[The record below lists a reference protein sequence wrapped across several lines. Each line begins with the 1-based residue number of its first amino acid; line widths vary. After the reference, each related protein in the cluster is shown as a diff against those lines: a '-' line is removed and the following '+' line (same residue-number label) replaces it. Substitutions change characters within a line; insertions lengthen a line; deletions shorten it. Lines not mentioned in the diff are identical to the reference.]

1 MRFPLHGAVFFVRR
15 AILACLL
22 LLPASQVSADE
33 ISANEAKLQAEARGV
48 FKQQVTP
55 FIRKYCT
62 GCHGSRPEA
71 GINLDS
77 ALQDPS
83 ATSSFLHFQK
93 AVSSVK
99 VHDMPP
105 EHADKQPSDEERQQ
119 FLEAIRC
126 LKYMAPRDPG
136 PFVIRR
142 LSKIEYGRTLHVLYG
157 VDESITAGLPDE
169 VPGEGY
175 LNSISPMQ
183 SELYLEIANRVVNQV
198 LPPECRKQTRRP
210 LPVLGRAP
218 GRRDD
223 PRAMARG
230 VARNLARG
238 AYRRPATDAEIDVL
252 VGIFD
257 LGRQNGLS
265 YTEALI
271 LMWKGILVSPQFL
284 FITPATSLSSTGPIA
299 PLDDYQ
305 LASRLSYLLWSEP
318 PDAILSGLADRGQ
331 LQKPEVLRAQVQ
343 RLLSDTRLSALF
355 DGFGAQWLGLSGL
368 KDQVF
373 DPQVYPQMTPTLRQA
388 MLDEARLFFLSV
400 VQENQTVFQFV
411 DSDYTFVNQSL
422 AEIYGLSQ
430 PVSGSA
436 MRRVKLQDP
445 NRGGVL
451 GMPAVLASTSFST
464 RTSPVRRG
472 VWVLEQILGERVPPP
487 PPDVPQLQAQD
498 QTSRKDLTLREL
510 TQLHQSQASC
520 TNCHKVLDPIGF
532 GLENFDGIGR
542 WRQTDASGMV
552 IDSAGVLPTGHSFSN
567 PAQLKRV
574 LSSRRDDIAR
584 NVIERLTAYAVG
596 RPLEGYDE
604 LVIDRLMEKIGKDGY
619 RMRTMITEIV
629 CSDLFTHRRVQQ

>member
-1 MRFPLHGAVFFVRR
+1 
-15 AILACLL
+15 
-22 LLPASQVSADE
+22 
-33 ISANEAKLQAEARGV
+33 
-48 FKQQVTP
+48 
-55 FIRKYCT
+55 
-62 GCHGSRPEA
+62 
-71 GINLDS
+71 
-77 ALQDPS
+77 
-83 ATSSFLHFQK
+83 
-93 AVSSVK
+93 
-99 VHDMPP
+99 
-105 EHADKQPSDEERQQ
+105 
-119 FLEAIRC
+119 
-126 LKYMAPRDPG
+126 
-136 PFVIRR
+136 
-142 LSKIEYGRTLHVLYG
+142 
-157 VDESITAGLPDE
+157 
-169 VPGEGY
+169 
-175 LNSISPMQ
+175 
-183 SELYLEIANRVVNQV
+183 
-198 LPPECRKQTRRP
+198 
-210 LPVLGRAP
+210 
-218 GRRDD
+218 
-223 PRAMARG
+223 
-230 VARNLARG
+230 
-238 AYRRPATDAEIDVL
+238 
-252 VGIFD
+252 
-257 LGRQNGLS
+257 
-265 YTEALI
+265 
-271 LMWKGILVSPQFL
+271 
-284 FITPATSLSSTGPIA
+284 
-299 PLDDYQ
+299 
-305 LASRLSYLLWSEP
+305 
-318 PDAILSGLADRGQ
+318 
-331 LQKPEVLRAQVQ
+331 
-343 RLLSDTRLSALF
+343 
-355 DGFGAQWLGLSGL
+355 
-368 KDQVF
+368 
-373 DPQVYPQMTPTLRQA
+373 MTPTLRQA

-487 PPDVPQLQAQD
+487 PPDVPQLQTQD

-552 IDSAGVLPTGHSFSN
+552 IDSAGVLPTGQSFSN

-629 CSDLFTHRRVQQ
+629 CSDLFTYRRVQQ